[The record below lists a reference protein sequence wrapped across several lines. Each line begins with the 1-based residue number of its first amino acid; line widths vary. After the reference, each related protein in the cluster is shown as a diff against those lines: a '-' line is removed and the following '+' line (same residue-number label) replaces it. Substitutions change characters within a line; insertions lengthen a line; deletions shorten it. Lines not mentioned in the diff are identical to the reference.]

1 MKKFPLIIISFICIL
16 GIGGTSYKASIN
28 EVTKAQKNRII
39 DTHSMN
45 WSQCPSNFR
54 NF

>member
-1 MKKFPLIIISFICIL
+1 MKKFPLIIVISICIL
-16 GIGGTSYKASIN
+16 GIGGTSYNASIN
-28 EVTKAQKNRII
+28 EITKAQKNRII
-39 DTHSMN
+39 DTHPMN